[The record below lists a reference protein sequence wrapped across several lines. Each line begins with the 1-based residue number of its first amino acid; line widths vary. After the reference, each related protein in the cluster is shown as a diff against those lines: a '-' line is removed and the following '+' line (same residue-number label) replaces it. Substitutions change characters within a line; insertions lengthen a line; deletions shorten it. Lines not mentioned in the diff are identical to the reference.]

1 MRVHLLI
8 LLAVINGM
16 LLHANPASPFIGPNE
31 NKLTCT
37 VPIMQH
43 VDGKCVRYHIN
54 CTIAAALHPTQRPS
68 SAGFSR
74 CEAGYVVGAGCTEGH
89 S

>member
-1 MRVHLLI
+1 MQTRLHP
-8 LLAVINGM
+8 LLAPTKTNLPVQYLSCNM
-16 LLHANPASPFIGPNE
+16 LMDMVE
-31 NKLTCT
+31 
-37 VPIMQH
+37 
-43 VDGKCVRYHIN
+43 KCVRYHTN